1 MSTRERWIVYPLLFL
16 TLGIVLRDKFV
27 PQRSLRVVE
36 LEVENARCNRLELDR
51 LEAGRIDCQF
61 VKIAGPSG
69 EDRVRMGV
77 AGNDAGMLELCGRDG
92 TRLLVAGADDSG
104 RAGLLET
111 FAGKGIPL
119 VQVRSGDRGGQIT
132 TFQRD
137 KKLWLVLAH
146 EELGSGLFA
155 VQPGPGLL
163 SPLALYPR
171 RPPPDTPAPD

>member
-36 LEVENARCNRLELDR
+36 LEVENARCNHLELGRLEV
-51 LEAGRIDCQF
+51 GQIDCQF
-61 VKIAGPSG
+61 VKVTGPSG
-69 EDRVRMGV
+69 EDRVRMGT

-92 TRLLVAGADDSG
+92 KRLLVAGADDSG
-104 RAGLLET
+104 LAGLLET
-111 FAGKGIPL
+111 FAGKGVPL
-119 VQVRSGDRGGQIT
+119 VQMRSGDRGGQIT

-146 EELGSGLFA
+146 GELGSGLFA
-155 VQPGPGLL
+155 VQPDLGILD
-163 SPLALYPR
+163 PLAVHPR
-171 RPPPDTPAPD
+171 RPPAPDKAQ